1 MEQIS
6 PKKNLTIWL
15 ILVVLLVFI
24 GVTLIIVLIN
34 HSNKTDN
41 SKSQIADP
49 SAVYCKEQGYQYK
62 IKTSVNG
69 GQYGVCVFNNGRE
82 CDSWKYYD
90 HTCSP
95 DNA

>member
-1 MEQIS
+1 MEQKS
-6 PKKNLTIWL
+6 TTHKFL
-15 ILVVLLVFI
+15 VLLI
-24 GVTLIIVLIN
+24 AIIILLVLIAVVTFILLN
-34 HSNKTDN
+34 NSNKNTGL
-41 SKSQIADP
+41 ADP

-69 GQYGVCVFNNGRE
+69 GQYGVCVFNNGKE

-95 DNA
+95 DTA

>member
-1 MEQIS
+1 MEQQSITH
-6 PKKNLTIWL
+6 KFLIWL
-15 ILVVLLVFI
+15 IVIVVLLVLI
-24 GVTLIIVLIN
+24 GAIAVILLN
-34 HSNKTDN
+34 NSNKNTN

-62 IKTSVNG
+62 IKTSVSG

-95 DNA
+95 DTA